1 MKKTISIFLTALLC
15 CAMAFSVT
23 FTASAKF
30 NQEAKPKVGDTVAV
44 LHTNYGDIAMSFF
57 PKYAPK
63 GVENFQ
69 TLAKEKKYNNSIF
82 HRVIKNFMIQG
93 GDYTNGD
100 GTGGE
105 SCWGKEFEN
114 ECVDELKN
122 IRGAV
127 AYANSGPDTNGSQ
140 FFINLVKNF
149 HLDGNYTVF
158 GQVFAGMD
166 VVDLIS
172 NCEVVTNSSGE
183 SSSPVNE
190 VKLESVEIT
199 KYTKNMENSLKSA
212 TDPYEGVKSTTTA
225 TEATETT
232 TVASTDSTTANNEDS
247 DEPFNFIPIIV
258 TVGVLAIIF
267 ACFAIPY
274 GIQDKKKKKAK
285 AEAKAAMKADPDYKK
300 KKSKKKK
307 SLRKRDN

>member
-82 HRVIKNFMIQG
+82 HRVIKKFMIQG

-140 FFINLVKNF
+140 FFINLAKNA

-172 NCEVVTNSSGE
+172 NCEVTVNTSGE
-183 SSSPVNE
+183 QSSPVNE

-212 TDPYEGVKSTTTA
+212 TDPYEGVKSTT
-225 TEATETT
+225 
-232 TVASTDSTTANNEDS
+232 ANSEDS

-300 KKSKKKK
+300 KKSKKK
-307 SLRKRDN
+307 R

>member
-82 HRVIKNFMIQG
+82 HRVIKDFMIQG

-127 AYANSGPDTNGSQ
+127 AYANAGADTNGSQ
-140 FFINLVKNF
+140 FFINSVENTNLNS
-149 HLDGNYTVF
+149 NYTVF

-172 NCEVVTNSSGE
+172 NCEVTANSSGE

-225 TEATETT
+225 TEET
-232 TVASTDSTTANNEDS
+232 TVASTESTTANSEDS
-247 DEPFNFIPIIV
+247 DDSFNFIPIIV

-300 KKSKKKK
+300 KKSKKK
-307 SLRKRDN
+307 R

>member
-30 NQEAKPKVGDTVAV
+30 SQEAKPKVGDTVAV

-82 HRVIKNFMIQG
+82 HRVIKKFMIQG

-127 AYANSGPDTNGSQ
+127 AYANAGADTNGSQ
-140 FFINLVKNF
+140 FFINSVENTNLN
-149 HLDGNYTVF
+149 GSYTVF

-172 NCEVVTNSSGE
+172 NCEVTVNTSGE
-183 SSSPVNE
+183 QSSPVNE

-212 TDPYEGVKSTTTA
+212 TDPYEGVKSNTA
-225 TEATETT
+225 NSEDDATLLEEQ
-232 TVASTDSTTANNEDS
+232 ASASVKSTTANSEDS

-300 KKSKKKK
+300 KKSKKK
-307 SLRKRDN
+307 R

>member
-100 GTGGE
+100 GTGGN

-140 FFINLVKNF
+140 FFINLVKNA
-149 HLDGNYTVF
+149 HLDGDYTVF

-172 NCEVVTNSSGE
+172 NCEVITNGSGE

-212 TDPYEGVKSTTTA
+212 TDH
-225 TEATETT
+225 
-232 TVASTDSTTANNEDS
+232 
-247 DEPFNFIPIIV
+247 
-258 TVGVLAIIF
+258 
-267 ACFAIPY
+267 
-274 GIQDKKKKKAK
+274 
-285 AEAKAAMKADPDYKK
+285 MKV
-300 KKSKKKK
+300 
-307 SLRKRDN
+307 

>member
-1 MKKTISIFLTALLC
+1 MLK
-15 CAMAFSVT
+15 
-23 FTASAKF
+23 
-30 NQEAKPKVGDTVAV
+30 
-44 LHTNYGDIAMSFF
+44 
-57 PKYAPK
+57 
-63 GVENFQ
+63 

-93 GDYTNGD
+93 GDYNNGD
-100 GTGGE
+100 GTGGD

-172 NCEVVTNSSGE
+172 NCEVTVNSGGE

-300 KKSKKKK
+300 KKSKKK
-307 SLRKRDN
+307 R

>member
-82 HRVIKNFMIQG
+82 HRVIKDFMIQG

-127 AYANSGPDTNGSQ
+127 AYANAGADTNGSQ
-140 FFINLVKNF
+140 FFINSVENTNLN
-149 HLDGNYTVF
+149 GNYTVF

-172 NCEVVTNSSGE
+172 NCEVTTNSSGE

-225 TEATETT
+225 TEET
-232 TVASTDSTTANNEDS
+232 TVASTESTTANSEDNDDS
-247 DEPFNFIPIIV
+247 FNFIPIIV

-285 AEAKAAMKADPDYKK
+285 EEAKAAMKADPDYKK
-300 KKSKKKK
+300 KKSKKK
-307 SLRKRDN
+307 R

>member
-1 MKKTISIFLTALLC
+1 MKKTLSIFLTALLC
-15 CAMAFSVT
+15 CAMALSVT
-23 FTASAKF
+23 LTASAKTTKF
-30 NQEAKPKVGDTVAV
+30 NQEASPKVGDTVAIM
-44 LHTNYGDIAMSFF
+44 HTNYGDIALSFF

-69 TLAKEKKYNNSIF
+69 TLAKDKKYDNSIF

-105 SCWGKEFEN
+105 SCWGKEFKN
-114 ECVDELKN
+114 ECVDELSN
-122 IRGAV
+122 IRGSV
-127 AYANSGPDTNGSQ
+127 SYANAGPDTNGSQ
-140 FFINLVKNF
+140 FFINSVDNSSN
-149 HLDGNYTVF
+149 LDGQYTVF

-172 NCEVVTNSSGE
+172 DCEVATNSSGE

-199 KYTKNMENSLKSA
+199 KYTKDLTKSLKGA
-212 TDPYEGVKSTTTA
+212 TDPYEGQKTSSTA
-225 TEATETT
+225 ET
-232 TVASTDSTTANNEDS
+232 TVATTDNNNGD
-247 DEPFNFIPIIV
+247 DESFNFIPIIV
-258 TVGVLAIIF
+258 TVGVLVVIF

-274 GIQDKKKKKAK
+274 AVQDKKKKKAK
-285 AEAKAAMKADPDYKK
+285 EAAKAAMKANPDYKK
-300 KKSKKKK
+300 KKSQKK
-307 SLRKRDN
+307 R

>member
-30 NQEAKPKVGDTVAV
+30 SQEAKPKVGDTVAV

-82 HRVIKNFMIQG
+82 HRVIKDFMIQG

-100 GTGGE
+100 GSGGE

-140 FFINLVKNF
+140 FFINLAKNA

-172 NCEVVTNSSGE
+172 NCEVTVNTSGE
-183 SSSPVNE
+183 QSSPVNE

-212 TDPYEGVKSTTTA
+212 TDPYEGVKSNTA
-225 TEATETT
+225 NSEDDATLLEEQ
-232 TVASTDSTTANNEDS
+232 ASASVKSTTANSEDS

-285 AEAKAAMKADPDYKK
+285 EEAKAAMKANPDYKK
-300 KKSKKKK
+300 KKSKKK
-307 SLRKRDN
+307 R

>member
-30 NQEAKPKVGDTVAV
+30 SQEAKPKVGDTVAV

-82 HRVIKNFMIQG
+82 HRVIKDFMIQG

-127 AYANSGPDTNGSQ
+127 AYANAGADTNGSQ
-140 FFINLVKNF
+140 FFINSVENTNLN
-149 HLDGNYTVF
+149 GSYTVF

-172 NCEVVTNSSGE
+172 NCEVTVNTSGE
-183 SSSPVNE
+183 QSSPVNE

-212 TDPYEGVKSTTTA
+212 TDPYEGVKSTT
-225 TEATETT
+225 
-232 TVASTDSTTANNEDS
+232 ANSEDS

-285 AEAKAAMKADPDYKK
+285 EEAKAAMKANPDYKK
-300 KKSKKKK
+300 KKSKKK
-307 SLRKRDN
+307 R

>member
-82 HRVIKNFMIQG
+82 HRVIKKFMIQG

-140 FFINLVKNF
+140 FFINLVKNA

-172 NCEVVTNSSGE
+172 NCEVTVNSGGE

-225 TEATETT
+225 TEETTATETT
-232 TVASTDSTTANNEDS
+232 TVASTDSTTANSEDS

-300 KKSKKKK
+300 KKSKKK
-307 SLRKRDN
+307 R

>member
-82 HRVIKNFMIQG
+82 HRVIKKFMIQG

-140 FFINLVKNF
+140 FFINLAKNA
-149 HLDGNYTVF
+149 HLDGDYTVF

-172 NCEVVTNSSGE
+172 NCEVITNSSGE

-232 TVASTDSTTANNEDS
+232 TVASTNSTTANNEDS

-285 AEAKAAMKADPDYKK
+285 AEARAAMKANPDYKK
-300 KKSKKKK
+300 KKSKKK
-307 SLRKRDN
+307 R